1 MLPAGVA
8 RSSGKSKELESV
20 TYDSQPLSEHHHLGA
35 FDCGKAELN
44 TWLSSSAIHCNR
56 NNTARTF
63 VWTAEQDSS
72 VVAYY
77 SLTAH
82 VVEKSTLPSKLGRGS
97 PDQSPAVLLA
107 RLALDKTL
115 HGQRLGGVLLAD
127 ALEQVARAVQT
138 VAARFVLVDS
148 IDEEAA
154 GFYEYFGFKRIPGDT
169 RLYRKV
175 SDILAALNQ

>member
-1 MLPAGVA
+1 MM
-8 RSSGKSKELESV
+8 
-20 TYDSQPLSEHHHLGA
+20 YDSQSLSEQHHLEA
-35 FDCGKAELN
+35 FDCGKVELN
-44 TWLSSSAIHCNR
+44 TWLSGSALHCNR

-63 VWTAEQDSS
+63 VWTAEENKD

-82 VVEKSTLPSKLGRGS
+82 VVEKSTLPSKIGRGS
-97 PDQSPAVLLA
+97 PDQSPAILLA

-127 ALEQVARAVQT
+127 AMDQVGRAVQN

-154 GFYEYFGFKRIPGDT
+154 TFYEYFGFKRIPGDM

-175 SDILAALNQ
+175 SDILASLSP

>member
-1 MLPAGVA
+1 LG
-8 RSSGKSKELESV
+8 
-20 TYDSQPLSEHHHLGA
+20 EHHRFEA

-44 TWLSSSAIHCNR
+44 TWLSDSANHANR

-63 VWTAEQDSS
+63 VWTTPNDPV

-82 VVEKSTLPSKLGRGS
+82 VVERSTIPHRLGRGS

-107 RLALDKTL
+107 RLALDKRL

-127 ALEQVARAVQT
+127 ALERVCEAVQA
-138 VAARFVLVDS
+138 VAARFVLVDA

-154 GFYEYFGFKRIPGDT
+154 RFYEHFKFKRIPGDA
-169 RLYRKV
+169 RLFRKV
-175 SDILAALNQ
+175 SDISAEVGH